1 MHERREV
8 TKNAASAALELK
20 KVKDEASSAL
30 LEKQEQLETAIYA
43 IHAAEVSGT
52 AALELI
58 KHEKQLVREAVAEK
72 EILTKKW
79 ARDWHKSTDRH
90 KAADVA
96 CLAVRA
102 ELSRVEYAFDE
113 KFNEAEKAADAKKA
127 AEDKV
132 KEEDEKYNPKDKE
145 GKSVTYDEN
154 GIPSN
159 RDELHTYDHSDR
171 QSSITRNRN
180 TKSIL

>member
-1 MHERREV
+1 MNAARSRR
-8 TKNAASAALELK
+8 TPASAALELK

-52 AALELI
+52 AALGI
-58 KHEKQLVREAVAEK
+58 NQAREAAVHAAVQEK
-72 EILTKKW
+72 DILTKKW

-113 KFNEAEKAADAKKA
+113 KFNEAEKAADACARA
-127 AEDKV
+127 AIANAAQKLRRNGG
-132 KEEDEKYNPKDKE
+132 NP
-145 GKSVTYDEN
+145 
-154 GIPSN
+154 
-159 RDELHTYDHSDR
+159 
-171 QSSITRNRN
+171 
-180 TKSIL
+180 